1 MCVCVRALL
10 LITACSPFSCLADP
24 RGMLFPWQCQVV
36 SLHYSWPCSPA
47 PVQGLSPCS
56 NAIFITHTHI
66 QTVAV
71 REGLMVM
78 LSPWT
83 NKHLITLWSHLN
95 FNWITFPLQGK
106 VSGRKYTNTEHN
118 INTQVPTN
126 LYTENS
132 RETLPLNILWQHL
145 SHLTPHTHTHVSS
158 LHTAKWR
165 DRSVSQKFSSSFSP
179 FLLLSLYDIKESGH
193 P

>member
-1 MCVCVRALL
+1 
-10 LITACSPFSCLADP
+10 
-24 RGMLFPWQCQVV
+24 MLFPWQCQVV

-106 VSGRKYTNTEHN
+106 VSGRKYTNTEHD

-145 SHLTPHTHTHVSS
+145 SHLTPHTHTHTLPHYTRPNEEVGLWAKSFQAVFPLSYFWVFMTSKSRDILNIGISGTS
-158 LHTAKWR
+158 LWR
-165 DRSVSQKFSSSFSP
+165 RAHRSC
-179 FLLLSLYDIKESGH
+179 
-193 P
+193 

>member
-1 MCVCVRALL
+1 MRQAQRVDLGRAMGLVITGEDRCVCVCVRALL

-78 LSPWT
+78 LSP
-83 NKHLITLWSHLN
+83 
-95 FNWITFPLQGK
+95 
-106 VSGRKYTNTEHN
+106 
-118 INTQVPTN
+118 
-126 LYTENS
+126 
-132 RETLPLNILWQHL
+132 
-145 SHLTPHTHTHVSS
+145 
-158 LHTAKWR
+158 
-165 DRSVSQKFSSSFSP
+165 
-179 FLLLSLYDIKESGH
+179 
-193 P
+193 